1 MKGGGGGEGRRRRRC
16 WSGRPSVEMEEGG
29 GKVAGD
35 SECIVEGECM
45 CEWRET

>member
-1 MKGGGGGEGRRRRRC
+1 MKGGGGGEGRRRRC

-35 SECIVEGECM
+35 SECISGGRVHV
-45 CEWRET
+45 